1 LWASHDLTLKNISG
15 TAKRTNRFKPDND
28 VDNPVQPTDYAG
40 SGYDR
45 GHLVPAADMK
55 LDAYAMSESFL
66 MSNISPQVAEMN
78 RGLWNSLELAMR
90 KWVRQFGDAWVI
102 TAPVLSGTLT
112 KLPSGV
118 SIPKYFYKIIYIPEQ
133 EMMAAFLVPNV
144 DTSGQKFWS
153 YVTSVDEIE
162 QNTGIDFFHE
172 LEDRLENKLEN
183 QVANRANWPIN

>member
-1 LWASHDLTLKNISG
+1 M
-15 TAKRTNRFKPDND
+15 PDYD
-28 VDNPVQPTDYAG
+28 VDKPVQPADYAD

-55 LDAYAMSESFL
+55 LNAAAMSESFL
-66 MSNISPQVAEMN
+66 MSNISPQVAQMN
-78 RGLWNSLELAMR
+78 RGLWSSLENTLR

-102 TAPVLSGTLT
+102 TAPVLSGQLE

-133 EMMAAFLVPNV
+133 EMLAAFLVPNV

-153 YVTSVDEIE
+153 YVTSVDVIE

-172 LEDRLENKLEN
+172 LEDRLENRLEN